1 MLFSCYIPSV
11 EPKALV
17 VLHRLSGSKK
27 ALDACRLVEKLYLAG
42 EKVVV
47 WFQDQGRAAIFDQ
60 YLWTFSDT
68 SFVPHRLVVDKG
80 QVAEPVA
87 IVVGQLVNPNQAS
100 HLVVVEPPKNFK
112 AVRGFAQVHDLLVA
126 GEERK
131 DKWEA
136 AGFQVEEAKPK

>member
-1 MLFSCYIPSV
+1 MATDI
-11 EPKALV
+11 AV

-68 SFVPHRLVVDKG
+68 SFVPHRLVVDKSE
-80 QVAEPVA
+80 VDEPVA
-87 IVVGQLVNPNQAS
+87 IVVGDLVNPNQAS

-112 AVRGFAQVHDLLVA
+112 TVRGFAQVHDLLLA

-136 AGFQVEEAKPK
+136 AGFQVEEARAR

>member
-1 MLFSCYIPSV
+1 M
-11 EPKALV
+11 EAKALV
-17 VLHRLSGSKK
+17 LLHRLSGSKK

-68 SFVPHRLVVDKG
+68 SFVPHRLVLDKS
-80 QVAEPVA
+80 QVEEPVA
-87 IVVGQLVNPNQAS
+87 IVVGELANPNQAS

-112 AVRGFAQVHDLLVA
+112 VVRGFAQVHDLLLA

-131 DKWEA
+131 DTWEA
-136 AGFQVEEAKPK
+136 AGFQVEEAKPR